1 MQIFQAAPFVPNSSR
16 ITLSSVHAG
25 SGTYSYTFELKL
37 SGLAPTL
44 EDNGD
49 VRLTSTKTGE
59 TALVLPK
66 GYMYDA
72 AGAESAAVSYT
83 LTEANG
89 HRWLLTVT
97 ADSTW
102 IDSPDRRAYKPH
114 RIQQYQGL
122 LCV

>member
-1 MQIFQAAPFVPNSSR
+1 MRRLLRPMTRWRWKTSAPGVIYRDILEHTDIEYRLDGGALKENIILR
-16 ITLSSVHAG
+16 AAG

-83 LTEANG
+83 LTEA
-89 HRWLLTVT
+89 T
-97 ADSTW
+97 AT
-102 IDSPDRRAYKPH
+102 A
-114 RIQQYQGL
+114 G
-122 LCV
+122 C

>member
-1 MQIFQAAPFVPNSSR
+1 M
-16 ITLSSVHAG
+16 
-25 SGTYSYTFELKL
+25 
-37 SGLAPTL
+37 
-44 EDNGD
+44 
-49 VRLTSTKTGE
+49 
-59 TALVLPK
+59 LPK

-102 IDSPDRRAYKPH
+102 IDSPDRVFPVTIDPTVVRTNHTVYSNIKDCYVYDGQTAVNGSYAWMYARDIRAGRH
-114 RIQQYQGL
+114 IIR
-122 LCV
+122 